1 MRSITL
7 KNFRCFREEQTAKL
21 APLTLLVGENSTGKT
36 SFMAMIRALW
46 DVAYRH
52 QIPDFKEPPYDLGS
66 FDEIVYNR
74 GARGEKADAF
84 EAGFNSRDL
93 LVFEDDATNV
103 GHSYYL
109 NITFAKSGTVP
120 VPVQRRVTC
129 EELWVEE
136 FLEQEHYNCRFC
148 VGTKKGS
155 WEFQPDFDLGS
166 PLDLT
171 HYTIRPSFHVLPE
184 KGEKLSPLEGSK
196 KITGKDLEKLRKFWG
211 LYITSLFGGKSSP
224 ANRPYASAPVRSK
237 PRRTYDPARLSSD
250 PEGGYVPMYLANA
263 YVRHRK
269 IWNHL
274 KNELER
280 FGQASGLFDEIT
292 VKHLGKALGS
302 PFQLQVRKFTGRRK
316 GPWRNLVDVGY
327 GVNQVL
333 PVITELF
340 RQDATPLLLL
350 QQPEVHLHPSAQ
362 AALGSLFC
370 KVAAQGHQLIIE
382 THSDYILDRVR
393 TDVRDGRESLRP
405 DDVSILFFE
414 RREQDVC
421 IHSLGLDKEGN
432 ISGDVPPNYR
442 NFFMEE
448 TQRSLGL

>member
-1 MRSITL
+1 MKSITL

-52 QIPDFKEPPYDLGS
+52 QIPDFKEAPYDLGS

-74 GARGEKADAF
+74 GAKGEKADAF
-84 EAGFNSRDL
+84 EAGFTSRDF
-93 LVFEDDATNV
+93 LVFGDDTTNA
-103 GHSYYL
+103 GHPYHL

-120 VPVQRRVTC
+120 VPVRRRMTY
-129 EELWVEE
+129 EGLWIEE
-136 FLEQEHYNCRFC
+136 FLQQEDHSCRYQ
-148 VGTKKGS
+148 VGTEKGS
-155 WEFQPDFDLGS
+155 WEFQSDLKFDS
-166 PLDLT
+166 RLDLT
-171 HYTIRPSFHVLPE
+171 HYTISPFFPILPE
-184 KGEKLSPLEGSK
+184 KREGLSPLQGSK
-196 KITGKDLEKLRKFWG
+196 KITGKDLEKLRQFWG
-211 LYITSLFGGKSSP
+211 LCAASLFRESFP

-250 PEGGYVPMYLANA
+250 PEGDHIPMYLADA

-280 FGQASGLFDEIT
+280 FGQTSGLFDEIT
-292 VKHLGKALGS
+292 VKHLGKTLGS
-302 PFQLQVRKFTGRRK
+302 PFQLQVRKFTGKRK

-327 GVNQVL
+327 GVSQVL
-333 PVITELF
+333 PMITELF

-370 KVAAQGHQLIIE
+370 QVAAQLHQLVIE

-393 TDVRDGRESLRP
+393 MDVRDGSVPLKPE
-405 DDVSILFFE
+405 DVSILFFE

-432 ISGDVPPNYR
+432 ISGDVPSNYR
-442 NFFMEE
+442 SFFMEE
-448 TQRSLGL
+448 TTRSLGL

>member
-46 DVAYRH
+46 DVAYRN
-52 QIPDFKEPPYDLGS
+52 QTPDFKEPPYDLGS
-66 FDEIVYNR
+66 FDEIVYSR
-74 GARGEKADAF
+74 GARGEKADSF
-84 EAGFNSRDL
+84 EAGFNSRVF
-93 LVFEDDATNV
+93 LVFGDDATNV
-103 GHSYYL
+103 GRPYYL

-120 VPVQRRVTC
+120 VAVQRRVTC
-129 EELWVEE
+129 EGLWIEE
-136 FLEQEHYNCRFC
+136 FLEQENQNHRFR

-155 WEFQPDFDLGS
+155 WEFQPDFDSGN
-166 PLDLT
+166 PLNLT
-171 HYTIRPSFHVLPE
+171 HHTISPFFPILPE
-184 KGEKLSPLEGSK
+184 KGEDLSPLEGSK
-196 KITGKDLEKLRKFWG
+196 KITGKDLEKLREFWG
-211 LYITSLFGGKSSP
+211 LCSVSLLGMKSSP
-224 ANRPYASAPVRSK
+224 SNRPYASAPVRSK

-250 PEGGYVPMYLANA
+250 PEGDYVPMYLANA
-263 YVRHRK
+263 YVRHRR

-292 VKHLGKALGS
+292 VKNLGKNLGS
-302 PFQLQVRKFTGRRK
+302 PFQLQVRKFIGRRK

-327 GVNQVL
+327 GVSQVL
-333 PVITELF
+333 PLVTELLS
-340 RQDATPLLLL
+340 QDMPPLVLL

-393 TDVRDGRESLRP
+393 MDVRDGSASLRP

-414 RREQDVC
+414 PREQDVH
-421 IHSLGLDKEGN
+421 IHSLGLDEQGN
-432 ISGDVPPNYR
+432 ILDVPPNYR
-442 NFFMEE
+442 SFFMEE
-448 TQRSLGL
+448 TTRSLGL